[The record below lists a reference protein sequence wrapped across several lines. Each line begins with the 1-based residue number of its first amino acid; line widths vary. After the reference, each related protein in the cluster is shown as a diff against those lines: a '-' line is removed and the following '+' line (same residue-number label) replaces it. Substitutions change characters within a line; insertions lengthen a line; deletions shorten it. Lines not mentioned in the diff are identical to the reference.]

1 MKKLLCT
8 LLNYMI
14 RINRLILIYLNAK
27 KITLYEIM
35 ISLGNYIVRNQNKF
49 TINQKCKAITK
60 TVAEVSLFIHIE
72 CFEKTK

>member
-1 MKKLLCT
+1 MHTLKLHDKDQSFN
-8 LLNYMI
+8 LN
-14 RINRLILIYLNAK
+14 LFKCK